1 MWWGPLTWYKNAVT
15 TELFVDCAVGVYE
28 LLGDKSDLESAIR
41 GWIWFKECGMINEKG
56 LVNDGLTLDFKY
68 SPQAV
73 LFPFRIPPFPFFFTS
88 SLFFPVRFVPRSYVH
103 FYIYKSSTK
112 FINKRNN
119 HQTI

>member
-73 LFPFRIPPFPFFFTS
+73 LFPFRIPPFPFSLLQVCFSGSFS
-88 SLFFPVRFVPRSYVH
+88 SPFLCPFLH
-103 FYIYKSSTK
+103 IQIK
-112 FINKRNN
+112 
-119 HQTI
+119 HQIH